1 MKEMPKTTVKEEENK
16 TGKKKEDVSPK
27 AEDGKLEK
35 KPEEKKEKEEVAKG
49 KPEEKKEEKKEEK
62 VEGKTDLPVPESRQA
77 EKTEVGPKRE
87 EKGAEKVQ
95 VAAEEKMKPAK
106 KEVKEGESKVEE
118 VTAVKNE
125 KAAEGDVGN
134 KIGEMIGTIEKMT
147 VLELSDLV
155 KALEERFGVI
165 AVAPVAAGAAS
176 PATPAEEAKEKTEW
190 SVMLTAIGEKK
201 IQVIKEV
208 RAITSLGL
216 KEAKALVDE
225 APKPVK
231 EGIPQKEAEEI
242 KAKLEAVGATVELK

>member
-1 MKEMPKTTVKEEENK
+1 MGVKEMPKTTVKEEENK
-16 TGKKKEDVSPK
+16 AGKKKEDLSPK
-27 AEDGKLEK
+27 AEEGKVEK
-35 KPEEKKEKEEVAKG
+35 KPEKKKGKEEVAAG
-49 KPEEKKEEKKEEK
+49 KPEEKKEEK
-62 VEGKTDLPVPESRQA
+62 VEGETDLPVPESRQA
-77 EKTEVGPKRE
+77 GKTEVESKRE

-106 KEVKEGESKVEE
+106 KEVKKGESKVEE

-125 KAAEGDVGN
+125 KASGGDVGN
-134 KIGEMIGTIEKMT
+134 KIGEMIGAIEKMT

-155 KALEERFGVI
+155 KALEERFGVV
-165 AVAPVAAGAAS
+165 AVAPAAAGAAS

>member
-1 MKEMPKTTVKEEENK
+1 MPKTTVKEEESK
-16 TGKKKEDVSPK
+16 AGKKKEDVSSK
-27 AEDGKLEK
+27 VEGGKSEK
-35 KPEEKKEKEEVAKG
+35 KPEEKKEKEEVAAG
-49 KPEEKKEEKKEEK
+49 KPEEKKGEKAEDKTEK
-62 VEGKTDLPVPESRQA
+62 VKIEPQKEKRETEKTQVVTGEKAGDKDWDDEPNKEVNEGEGK
-77 EKTEVGPKRE
+77 
-87 EKGAEKVQ
+87 
-95 VAAEEKMKPAK
+95 
-106 KEVKEGESKVEE
+106 VKE
-118 VTAVKNE
+118 VTAVKSE

-134 KIGEMIGTIEKMT
+134 KIGEMIGAIEKMT
-147 VLELSDLV
+147 VLELSELV

-208 RAITSLGL
+208 RAVTSLGL